1 MLWFHNGI
9 TFESSF
15 ITIVFFIVFG
25 SIAFSLIKATVT
37 WSSNNQSQTFTIP
50 VKIVTKR
57 TNIRGGSNHS
67 AAYTSY
73 FITFEERNG
82 ERQELKVNGRD
93 FGQLAEGDIGLLTYQ
108 GTRFHTFE
116 RQKRESSD

>member
-1 MLWFHNGI
+1 MLWFDNGI

-25 SIAFSLIKATVT
+25 SIAFSLIKAIVT
-37 WSSNNQSQTFTIP
+37 WSINNQSQTLTVP
-50 VKIVTKR
+50 AKVVSKR
-57 TNIRGGSNHS
+57 TNIRGGTNNS

-73 FITFEERNG
+73 FITFEERHG
-82 ERQELKVNGRD
+82 ERQEFKVKGRD
-93 FGQLAEGDIGLLTYQ
+93 FGQLVEGDIGFITFQ

>member
-1 MLWFHNGI
+1 MLWFDNGI

-15 ITIVFFIVFG
+15 ITMVFFIVFG
-25 SIAFSLIKATVT
+25 SIAFSLIKAIVI
-37 WSSNNQSQTFTIP
+37 WSKNNHSQTLTVP
-50 VKIVTKR
+50 AKVVTKR
-57 TNIRGGSNHS
+57 TNIRGGSNNT

-93 FGQLAEGDIGLLTYQ
+93 FGQLVEGDIGLLTYQ

-116 RQKRESSD
+116 RQ